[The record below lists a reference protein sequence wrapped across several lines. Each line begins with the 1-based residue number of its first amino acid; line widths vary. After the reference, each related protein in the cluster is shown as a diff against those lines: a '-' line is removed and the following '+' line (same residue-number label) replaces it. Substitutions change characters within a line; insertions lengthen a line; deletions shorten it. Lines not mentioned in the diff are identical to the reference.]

1 MPKRKPFR
9 LQRYDITKR
18 FSTVSGST
26 YFDTSD
32 PNEHLILWARAAN
45 KDPVPLVAED
55 ASTQD
60 HTVTFFAGGGSY
72 ADGSKNQEART
83 TPFSEDSFANIT
95 SPVRFLKSADAYV
108 KVADA
113 DDLSFGD
120 GSSDSSFSLATWV
133 LITSASATTGLIE
146 KGLGTGA
153 APNEY
158 RIFYHDGGL
167 TGSISDVSAS
177 AELNFVADT
186 AALFTENSWHHVAF
200 TYNSAITKTARGRFY
215 LNGNFVTGSCTE
227 TGTYVAMEP
236 GSADLRLASNKDNQP
251 VEFFE
256 AAIWSGKVLTAEEIN
271 ALYNAEG
278 GLVDVAKDRV
288 YIKTSGITSLPP
300 RPYLHS
306 IDNATGSYPTTYRLG
321 DSRTGHYSASFNDTK
336 AMRFHSFGGT
346 GGLTGNVILGQQL
359 PTYSQYTGS
368 LVTNTNTVP
377 DLNVTSSQ
385 TVVVPGISDS
395 RVQMTPGDDY
405 KPFIEDKLF
414 AADKVA
420 SGELFYA
427 SGTSPSIV
435 GAGFNGPLWS
445 KTKIE
450 IDLDPVNGANQK
462 IFWSTGSVSQT
473 DEHPSGI
480 PVGSGLSYY
489 NFDRKH
495 WEMIGDLTTGSNVDY
510 VARSLV
516 TATGSLLVQVPAS
529 SPRSS
534 LGSFSSDPSLQ
545 GIILKQEG
553 FLTSFAGFPCASQF
567 NATSSQLFDMSS
579 KIRAPFLV
587 EKIVYEF
594 SASIPGPKGS
604 NFTNTSAYF
613 NFGILNHFENSTPLN
628 SKVITRVADGT
639 NKNASP
645 SGTGTGADP
654 DNYTLDG
661 NLIPAP
667 KHVTVLKDIV
677 SSAVVSYMPELGTSG
692 NATRLRDLNILF
704 TSAIALTGSSS
715 SSGVSGSF
723 VLSMSANTPA
733 FNRGA
738 TMMRTLNGARTLAS
752 VSRPTFFAWQGGR
765 NGIADAI
772 EGSQATSGRS
782 LSRANVASNLSGSKF
797 GILNFA
803 SSKSSGNMLA
813 LYDSIRQDTPYVLLP
828 GDKLSFYWSNQSFP
842 QSMSTDSEKN
852 IARRVLQLKPGAGKI
867 VMYGS
872 MMREGK
878 EFHQGLNQHLTSD
891 AVHEDVQSSAADS
904 TPYCLDQ
911 FDVDYET
918 KFSGSYIDLAFEQ
931 IEGRE
936 FGVPASRI
944 GFRPNSVLGGKAG
957 TTGSI
962 IRGLA
967 LIDTNERY
975 QDSFFPDPVE
985 IARVNEVSFVA
996 DDSGSPKFGSPRY
1009 VMYPLGP
1016 EVDAVLDAPA
1026 DLRWPRAFPFES
1038 DYGALEF
1045 ENRVSRA
1052 SRVLNATNFSGVAVD
1067 SNSIFGDP
1075 VSTITGR
1082 NTSAQAT
1089 NELFALMN
1097 IDGSGAGSPPVD
1109 ARKLFLKSFFG
1120 IGDAVNGNPRIV
1132 KNVSDHA
1139 VSNFNGGNDV
1149 ELRGFKYGLYNV
1161 VPAFTRAI
1169 YRRDRYG
1176 QFRDMLEQ
1184 RALTAFEP
1192 FQYQIP
1198 NTRDLQGGE
1207 PQTVNT
1213 LEQPVTIQF
1222 KKTNSTGVGDELRIE
1237 LLDSEDFTKIET
1249 NNGTSGD
1256 RRAVWNQGCNVD
1268 RFSRVIKPFF
1278 DANPIFQIFDAT
1290 QQNDDDEDSALILTL
1305 AE

>member
-32 PNEHLILWARAAN
+32 PNDHLILWARAAN

-60 HTVTFFAGGGSY
+60 HTVTFFAGGGSD

-227 TGTYVAMEP
+227 AGTYVAMEP

-278 GLVDVAKDRV
+278 GLVDVVKDRV

-300 RPYLHS
+300 RPYLHTT
-306 IDNATGSYPTTYRLG
+306 DNATGSYPPTYRMG
-321 DSRTGHYSASFNDTK
+321 DARSGYFTGSFTSDKRYVISATPFDDND
-336 AMRFHSFGGT
+336 AIRFHGFGGSD
-346 GGLTGNVILGQQL
+346 GLTGNVILGQQL
-359 PTYSQYTGS
+359 STFSKFTGS
-368 LVTNTNTVP
+368 LVANTNLVP
-377 DLNVTSSQ
+377 DLTVTSSQ
-385 TVVVPGISDS
+385 TSVVPGISDS
-395 RVQMTPGDDY
+395 RVRFTPGVDY
-405 KPFIEDKLF
+405 KPYIEDFNESLGRMSTNDPF
-414 AADKVA
+414 WATGSAV
-420 SGELFYA
+420 SE
-427 SGTSPSIV
+427 V
-435 GAGFNGPLWS
+435 GPGFSMPVWS
-445 KTKIE
+445 KTKLE
-450 IDLDPVNGANQK
+450 IDIDPVETTK
-462 IFWSTGSVSQT
+462 VYWSTGSLASAQPNFSTDVAVS
-473 DEHPSGI
+473 
-480 PVGSGLSYY
+480 SGLYYY
-489 NFDRKH
+489 NFDLKRFEAH
-495 WEMIGDLTTGSNVDY
+495 GNLTAGTNVDY
-510 VARSLV
+510 YNDDVDFV
-516 TATGSLLVQVPAS
+516 TGSLLA
-529 SPRSS
+529 
-534 LGSFSSDPSLQ
+534 FNPSRAFTDFPIR
-545 GIILKQEG
+545 GFEG
-553 FLTSFAGFPCASQF
+553 NPVNTAGFPFDLKF
-567 NATSSQLFDMSS
+567 NATSSQHFDTSQL
-579 KIRAPFLV
+579 IQHPFLV
-587 EKIVYEF
+587 EKMVYEF
-594 SASIPGPKGS
+594 SGSLPYIVTSTNKPMITQFFIMNEMNYPVSGDQPGNPTRIISGTFRNGVSSPRWPEQRFIVNKPRDLVTYTMMSTFDGTTVS
-604 NFTNTSAYF
+604 NDLNSPAEENGFARDLNVLVTSAVNAPTGTF
-613 NFGILNHFENSTPLN
+613 VMSASLRSPVAVDGMGHIQARTASTNDLLILRNQFGG
-628 SKVITRVADGT
+628 R
-639 NKNASP
+639 
-645 SGTGTGADP
+645 TGTGRAV
-654 DNYTLDG
+654 NG
-661 NLIPAP
+661 LISPRSFTD
-667 KHVTVLKDIV
+667 TVAAITPSSSFTP
-677 SSAVVSYMPELGTSG
+677 SSATY
-692 NATRLRDLNILF
+692 ATVRVTKKLNEI
-704 TSAIALTGSSS
+704 S
-715 SSGVSGSF
+715 
-723 VLSMSANTPA
+723 
-733 FNRGA
+733 
-738 TMMRTLNGARTLAS
+738 
-752 VSRPTFFAWQGGR
+752 
-765 NGIADAI
+765 
-772 EGSQATSGRS
+772 
-782 LSRANVASNLSGSKF
+782 
-797 GILNFA
+797 
-803 SSKSSGNMLA
+803 
-813 LYDSIRQDTPYVLLP
+813 PYLLLP
-828 GDKLSFYWSNQSFP
+828 GDKLIFGWANQQQPTRNSDNT
-842 QSMSTDSEKN
+842 SEMSLAGRGGAYSSKEDGRLT
-852 IARRVLQLKPGAGKI
+852 IAPGRGK
-867 VMYGS
+867 VTLYGS
-872 MMREGK
+872 VLRRGK
-878 EFHQGLNQHLTSD
+878 EFHNGINQNLTSD
-891 AVHEDVQSSAADS
+891 AVHEDVKSSDRFSNAD
-904 TPYCLDQ
+904 CIDQ
-911 FDVDYET
+911 VDTDYR
-918 KFSGSYIDLAFEQ
+918 FSLTGSYTDLAFTQ
-931 IEGRE
+931 VEGRE

-1097 IDGSGAGSPPVD
+1097 IGGSGAGSPPVD

-1222 KKTNSTGVGDELRIE
+1222 KKTNATGVGDELRIE